1 VKWLRR
7 LFNREEYVVHRV
19 DIPVSTIV
27 RWYMYDTSL
36 YDENDLA
43 ELIGLTRVS
52 QEGHVKE
59 QEDSD
64 NRLLEIQQYVPFL
77 EQMAE
82 ISANILTTIQL
93 KEIDDS
99 EELSALADGMPTE
112 IMHSLFKAVA
122 LSTLIGTFSVGTH
135 LQIINPT
142 SAPTGFINMEDID
155 EQPDL

>member
-1 VKWLRR
+1 MRWLRR

-19 DIPVSTIV
+19 DVPVSTIV

-43 ELIGLTRVS
+43 ELIGLSRVS
-52 QEGHVKE
+52 QEGNAKE

-64 NRLLEIQQYVPFL
+64 NRLEAIEQYMPFL
-77 EQMAE
+77 DQMAD

-93 KEIDDS
+93 KEISDS
-99 EELSALADGMPTE
+99 EYLTSLAEDMPTE

-122 LSTLIGTFSVGTH
+122 LSTLIGTFSIGTN

-142 SAPTGFINMEDID
+142 SVPTGFIKMEDIH
-155 EQPDL
+155 E

>member
-1 VKWLRR
+1 MRWLRR

-59 QEDSD
+59 QQDSD
-64 NRLLEIQQYVPFL
+64 NRILAIEQYVPFL

-93 KEIDDS
+93 KEIADS
-99 EELSALADGMPTE
+99 EHLTELAQDMPPE
-112 IMHSLFKAVA
+112 IMHTLFKAVA
-122 LSTLIGTFSVGTH
+122 LSTLIGTFSIGTH

-142 SAPTGFINMEDID
+142 SAPTGFIQAEETNE
-155 EQPDL
+155 

>member
-1 VKWLRR
+1 MKWLRR
-7 LFNREEYVVHRV
+7 LFNRDEYVVRRV

-43 ELIGLTRVS
+43 ELIGLNRVS
-52 QEGHVKE
+52 QEGHIKE

-64 NRLLEIQQYVPFL
+64 NRLLAIEQYMPFL

-122 LSTLIGTFSVGTH
+122 LSTLIGTFSVGTN

-142 SAPTGFINMEDID
+142 SVPTGFINMEDID
-155 EQPDL
+155 EQ

>member
-64 NRLLEIQQYVPFL
+64 NRMLEIQQYVPFL

>member
-1 VKWLRR
+1 MRWLRR

-19 DIPVSTIV
+19 DVPVSTIV

-43 ELIGLTRVS
+43 ELIGLSRVS
-52 QEGHVKE
+52 QEGNAKE

-64 NRLLEIQQYVPFL
+64 NRLEAIEQYMPFL
-77 EQMAE
+77 DQMAD

-93 KEIDDS
+93 KEIADS
-99 EELSALADGMPTE
+99 EYLTSLAEDMPTE

-122 LSTLIGTFSVGTH
+122 LSTLIGTFSIGTN

-142 SAPTGFINMEDID
+142 SVPTGFIKMEDID
-155 EQPDL
+155 E

>member
-1 VKWLRR
+1 MRWLRR

-19 DIPVSTIV
+19 DVPVSTIV

-43 ELIGLTRVS
+43 ELIGLSRVS
-52 QEGHVKE
+52 QEGNAKE

-64 NRLLEIQQYVPFL
+64 NRLEAIEQYMPFL
-77 EQMAE
+77 DQMAD

-93 KEIDDS
+93 KEISDS
-99 EELSALADGMPTE
+99 EYLTSLAEDMPTE
-112 IMHSLFKAVA
+112 IMHRLFKAVA
-122 LSTLIGTFSVGTH
+122 LSTLIGTFSIGTN

-142 SAPTGFINMEDID
+142 SVPTGFIKMEDID
-155 EQPDL
+155 E

>member
-64 NRLLEIQQYVPFL
+64 NRLLEIQQYMPFL

-99 EELSALADGMPTE
+99 EQLSALADGMPTE

-122 LSTLIGTFSVGTH
+122 LSTLVGTFSVGTH

-142 SAPTGFINMEDID
+142 SAPTGFINMEDIN
-155 EQPDL
+155 E

>member
-1 VKWLRR
+1 VRWLRR

-19 DIPVSTIV
+19 DVPVSTIV

-43 ELIGLTRVS
+43 ELIGLNRVS
-52 QEGHVKE
+52 QEGHIKE

-64 NRLLEIQQYVPFL
+64 NRLLAIQQYMPFL

-99 EELSALADGMPTE
+99 AELSALADGMPTE

-122 LSTLIGTFSVGTH
+122 LSTLVGTFSVGTN

-142 SAPTGFINMEDID
+142 SVPTGFINMEDID
-155 EQPDL
+155 EQ

>member
-1 VKWLRR
+1 MKWLRR

-64 NRLLEIQQYVPFL
+64 NRMLEIQQYVPFL

-142 SAPTGFINMEDID
+142 SAPTGFINMEDIN
-155 EQPDL
+155 E

>member
-1 VKWLRR
+1 MRWLRR

-19 DIPVSTIV
+19 DVPVSTIV

-43 ELIGLTRVS
+43 ELIGLSRVS
-52 QEGHVKE
+52 QEGNAKE

-64 NRLLEIQQYVPFL
+64 NRLEAIEQYMPFL
-77 EQMAE
+77 DQMAD

-93 KEIDDS
+93 KEISDS
-99 EELSALADGMPTE
+99 EYLTSLAEEMPTE

-122 LSTLIGTFSVGTH
+122 LSTLIGTFSIGTN

-142 SAPTGFINMEDID
+142 SVPTGFIKMEDID
-155 EQPDL
+155 EQ

>member
-1 VKWLRR
+1 MRWLRR

-19 DIPVSTIV
+19 DVPVSTIV

-43 ELIGLTRVS
+43 ELIGLSRVS
-52 QEGHVKE
+52 QEGNAKE

-64 NRLLEIQQYVPFL
+64 NRLEAIEQYMPFL
-77 EQMAE
+77 DQMAD

-93 KEIDDS
+93 KEISDS
-99 EELSALADGMPTE
+99 EYLTSLAEDMPTE

-122 LSTLIGTFSVGTH
+122 LSTLIGTFSIGTN

-142 SAPTGFINMEDID
+142 SVPTGFIKMEDID
-155 EQPDL
+155 EQ

>member
-1 VKWLRR
+1 VRWLRR

-19 DIPVSTIV
+19 DVPVSTIV

-43 ELIGLTRVS
+43 ELIGLSRVS
-52 QEGHVKE
+52 QEGNAKE

-64 NRLLEIQQYVPFL
+64 NRLEAIEQYMPFL
-77 EQMAE
+77 DQMAD

-93 KEIDDS
+93 KEISDS
-99 EELSALADGMPTE
+99 EYLTSLAEDMPTE

-122 LSTLIGTFSVGTH
+122 LSTLIGTFSIGTN

-142 SAPTGFINMEDID
+142 SVPTGFIKMEDID
-155 EQPDL
+155 EQ

>member
-7 LFNREEYVVHRV
+7 LFNRDEYVVHRV

-43 ELIGLTRVS
+43 ELIGLNRVS
-52 QEGHVKE
+52 QEGHIKE

-64 NRLLEIQQYVPFL
+64 NRLLAIEQYMPFL

-122 LSTLIGTFSVGTH
+122 LSTLIGTFSVGTN

-142 SAPTGFINMEDID
+142 SVPTGFINMEDID
-155 EQPDL
+155 EQ

>member
-7 LFNREEYVVHRV
+7 LFNRDEYVVRRV

-43 ELIGLTRVS
+43 ELIGLNRVS

-64 NRLLEIQQYVPFL
+64 TGYLLL
-77 EQMAE
+77 N
-82 ISANILTTIQL
+82 NIC
-93 KEIDDS
+93 
-99 EELSALADGMPTE
+99 LS
-112 IMHSLFKAVA
+112 
-122 LSTLIGTFSVGTH
+122 
-135 LQIINPT
+135 
-142 SAPTGFINMEDID
+142 
-155 EQPDL
+155 

>member
-1 VKWLRR
+1 
-7 LFNREEYVVHRV
+7 
-19 DIPVSTIV
+19 
-27 RWYMYDTSL
+27 MYDTSL

-64 NRLLEIQQYVPFL
+64 NRLLEIQQYMPFL

-99 EELSALADGMPTE
+99 EQLSALADGMPTE

-122 LSTLIGTFSVGTH
+122 LSTLVGTFSVGTH

-142 SAPTGFINMEDID
+142 SAPTGFINMEDIN
-155 EQPDL
+155 E

>member
-1 VKWLRR
+1 MKWLRR
-7 LFNREEYVVHRV
+7 LFNRDEYVVHRV

-43 ELIGLTRVS
+43 ELIGLSRVS

-64 NRLLEIQQYVPFL
+64 NRLLAIQQYMPFL

-122 LSTLIGTFSVGTH
+122 LSTLVGTFSVGTH

-142 SAPTGFINMEDID
+142 SAPTGFINMEDIN
-155 EQPDL
+155 E

>member
-1 VKWLRR
+1 VRWLRR

-19 DIPVSTIV
+19 DVPVSTIV

-43 ELIGLTRVS
+43 ELIGLSRVS
-52 QEGHVKE
+52 QEGNAKE

-64 NRLLEIQQYVPFL
+64 NRLEAIEQYMPFL
-77 EQMAE
+77 DQMAD

-93 KEIDDS
+93 KEISDS
-99 EELSALADGMPTE
+99 EYLTSLAEDMPTE

-122 LSTLIGTFSVGTH
+122 LSTLIGTFSIGTN

-142 SAPTGFINMEDID
+142 SVPTGFIKMEDID
-155 EQPDL
+155 E

>member
-1 VKWLRR
+1 MRWLRR

-19 DIPVSTIV
+19 DVPVSTIV

-43 ELIGLTRVS
+43 ELIGLSRVS
-52 QEGHVKE
+52 QEGNAKE

-64 NRLLEIQQYVPFL
+64 NRLEAIEQYMPFL
-77 EQMAE
+77 DQMAD

-93 KEIDDS
+93 KEISDS
-99 EELSALADGMPTE
+99 EYLTSLAEDMPTE
-112 IMHSLFKAVA
+112 IMHRLFKAVA
-122 LSTLIGTFSVGTH
+122 LSTLIGTFSIGTN

-142 SAPTGFINMEDID
+142 SVPTGFIKMEDID
-155 EQPDL
+155 EQ

>member
-1 VKWLRR
+1 MKWLRR
-7 LFNREEYVVHRV
+7 LFNRDEYVVHRV

-43 ELIGLTRVS
+43 ELIGLSRVS

-64 NRLLEIQQYVPFL
+64 NRLLAIEQYIPFL

-155 EQPDL
+155 E

>member
-99 EELSALADGMPTE
+99 EELSALANGMPTE

-142 SAPTGFINMEDID
+142 SAPTGFINMEDIN
-155 EQPDL
+155 E